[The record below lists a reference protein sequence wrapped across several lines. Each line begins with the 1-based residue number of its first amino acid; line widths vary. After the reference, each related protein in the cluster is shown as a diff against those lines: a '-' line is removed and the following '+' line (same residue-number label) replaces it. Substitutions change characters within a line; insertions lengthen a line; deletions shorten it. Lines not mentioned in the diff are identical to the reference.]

1 MAYDKI
7 IPLRARLDHC
17 LDYVLNEAK
26 NSLSYA
32 LAYAENP
39 EKSHQ
44 LVTGVNCQART
55 AFQEMQATKRRWDKK
70 GGILGYHIIHS
81 YAPGEVTPEQ
91 AHAAGVEFARRLL
104 GDRYEAVVS
113 THLDREHYH
122 CHIVFN
128 SVSFVDG
135 KKYRSDFES
144 YFGQVRGTSN
154 AVSRDYGLS
163 IIHPQG
169 QGKHYAQWD
178 AESRGGATVTGLIRQ
193 DIDAAIQE
201 GFTFDTFLAALRRQG
216 YAVKYGAD
224 VKHTAV
230 RPPGAQRFFRL
241 DSLGDGYTEADV
253 RARLTAI
260 RRGEAQE
267 QPQPVQRPT
276 PRRQRHYTVQGGRL
290 PERRPQKLHGFRAL
304 YVSYLYLLG
313 VRRPRGKRQYPFP
326 IRAEVTKLHR
336 YQRQMKLLQTYRI
349 DTEQQLAMLESAFQA
364 EIDAL
369 TEQRKELYQQK
380 RAGEDVTS
388 EIESINQE
396 LRRLRGQLKTCGQIA
411 ADIPRI
417 RAQAETCHAQARRE
431 KENREKNL
439 AANRE
444 SRPDRHFGPVR

>member
-1 MAYDKI
+1 M
-7 IPLRARLDHC
+7 
-17 LDYVLNEAK
+17 
-26 NSLSYA
+26 
-32 LAYAENP
+32 
-39 EKSHQ
+39 
-44 LVTGVNCQART
+44 
-55 AFQEMQATKRRWDKK
+55 
-70 GGILGYHIIHS
+70 
-81 YAPGEVTPEQ
+81 TPEQ
-91 AHAAGVEFARRLL
+91 AHVAGVEFARRLL

-163 IIHPQG
+163 IIQPQG

-178 AESRGGATVTGLIRQ
+178 AERRGGATVTGLIRQ

-201 GFTFDTFLAALRRQG
+201 GFTFDTFLTALRRQG

-224 VKHTAV
+224 VKYTAV

-241 DSLGDGYTEADV
+241 DSLGDGYTEADI
-253 RARLTAI
+253 RARLGAI

-276 PRRQRHYTVQGGRL
+276 PRRQRRYTVQGGRL

-349 DTEQQLAMLESAFQA
+349 DTEQQLAVLESAFQA

-431 KENREKNL
+431 KEDREKNL

>member
-1 MAYDKI
+1 MDKNFYSRLKEILPADRIKEEEPMRLHTTFRVGGPARFFVMPKTAEELQGIIACCREAQVPYYIIGNGSNLLVSDQGYEGVVIQIFKEMNEIRIEGEEIVAQAGALLSTVAARAAEASLTGFEFAAGIPGTLGGACVMNAGAYGGEMKDVLTEVQALTREGEVLT
-7 IPLRARLDHC
+7 IPKDELELGYRTSVIAKKGYIVLEAKLRLEKGEEADIRARL
-17 LDYVLNEAK
+17 
-26 NSLSYA
+26 
-32 LAYAENP
+32 
-39 EKSHQ
+39 
-44 LVTGVNCQART
+44 G
-55 AFQEMQATKRRWDKK
+55 
-70 GGILGYHIIHS
+70 
-81 YAPGEVTPEQ
+81 
-91 AHAAGVEFARRLL
+91 
-104 GDRYEAVVS
+104 
-113 THLDREHYH
+113 
-122 CHIVFN
+122 
-128 SVSFVDG
+128 
-135 KKYRSDFES
+135 
-144 YFGQVRGTSN
+144 
-154 AVSRDYGLS
+154 
-163 IIHPQG
+163 
-169 QGKHYAQWD
+169 
-178 AESRGGATVTGLIRQ
+178 
-193 DIDAAIQE
+193 
-201 GFTFDTFLAALRRQG
+201 
-216 YAVKYGAD
+216 
-224 VKHTAV
+224 
-230 RPPGAQRFFRL
+230 
-241 DSLGDGYTEADV
+241 
-253 RARLTAI
+253 AI

-431 KENREKNL
+431 KEDREKNL

>member
-17 LDYVLNEAK
+17 LDYVLNEEK
-26 NSLSYA
+26 SSLSHA
-32 LAYAENP
+32 LAYTENP

-55 AFQEMQATKRRWDKK
+55 AFREMQATKRRWDKR
-70 GGILGYHIIHS
+70 GGILGYHLIHS

-135 KKYRSDFES
+135 KKYRSDFAS

-163 IIHPQG
+163 VIQPQG

-178 AESRGGATVTGLIRQ
+178 AERRGGATVSGLIRQ

-201 GFTFDTFLAALRRQG
+201 SFTFDTFLAALRRQE
-216 YAVKYGAD
+216 YAVKYGAG
-224 VKHTAV
+224 VKHTAL

-253 RARLTAI
+253 RARLTVI
-260 RRGEAQE
+260 RRGEAPE
-267 QPQPVQRPT
+267 QPQPERR
-276 PRRQRHYTVQGGRL
+276 PRRQRRYTVRGGRL
-290 PERRPQKLHGFRAL
+290 PERRPQKLRGFRAL

-313 VRRPRGKRQYPFP
+313 ARRPRGKRQYPFP
-326 IRAEVTKLHR
+326 IRAEVTRLHR

-349 DTEQQLAMLESAFQA
+349 DTDAQLAMLGSALQA
-364 EIDAL
+364 DIDAL
-369 TEQRKELYQQK
+369 TGQRKELYQRK
-380 RAGEDVTS
+380 RAGEDVS
-388 EIESINQE
+388 GEIESINQE

-417 RAQAETCHAQARRE
+417 RAQAESCHTQARQE
-431 KENREKNL
+431 KEERNKDL

>member
-17 LDYVLNEAK
+17 LDYVLNEEK
-26 NSLSYA
+26 SSLSHA
-32 LAYAENP
+32 LAYTENP

-55 AFQEMQATKRRWDKK
+55 AFREMQATKRRWDKR
-70 GGILGYHIIHS
+70 GGILGYHLIHS

-135 KKYRSDFES
+135 KKYRSDFAS

-163 IIHPQG
+163 VIQPQG

-178 AESRGGATVTGLIRQ
+178 AERRGGATVSGLIRQ

-201 GFTFDTFLAALRRQG
+201 SFTFDTFLAALRRQE
-216 YAVKYGAD
+216 YAVKYGAG
-224 VKHTAV
+224 VKHIAL

-253 RARLTAI
+253 RARLTVI
-260 RRGEAQE
+260 RRGEAPE
-267 QPQPVQRPT
+267 QPQPERR
-276 PRRQRHYTVQGGRL
+276 PRRQRRYTVRGGRL
-290 PERRPQKLHGFRAL
+290 PERRPQKLRGFRAL

-313 VRRPRGKRQYPFP
+313 ARRPRGKRQYPFP

-349 DTEQQLAMLESAFQA
+349 DTDAQLAMLGSALQA
-364 EIDAL
+364 DIDAL
-369 TEQRKELYQQK
+369 TGQRKELYQRK
-380 RAGEDVTS
+380 RAGEDVS
-388 EIESINQE
+388 GEIESINQE

-417 RAQAETCHAQARRE
+417 RAQAESCHTQARQE
-431 KENREKNL
+431 KEERNKDL